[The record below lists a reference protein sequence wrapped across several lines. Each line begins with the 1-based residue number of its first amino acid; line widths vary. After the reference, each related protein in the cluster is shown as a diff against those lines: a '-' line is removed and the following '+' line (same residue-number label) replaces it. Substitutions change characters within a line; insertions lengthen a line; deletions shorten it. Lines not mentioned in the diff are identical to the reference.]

1 MDFKRPGIGPDAPIE
16 TNELGGK
23 QSKSPYRFDLIDAP
37 AIFDL
42 AERLAY
48 GAERYEDENW
58 RKIPEKDHLNHA
70 LVHIF
75 AHLGGD
81 KQDKHLEAAFCR
93 LMMALALIHQGGPIE
108 GIIYGEEYEKWL
120 KQWRGGRRTTSTR
133 NDCKGGIM
141 FNTLDQIIY
150 DQKNEIGTLKEL
162 VIELQHELVEKN
174 KKIGDLTTEL
184 RMTYGVGRKKEE

>member
-1 MDFKRPGIGPDAPIE
+1 MARQEIRGIGPNVTIE

-48 GAERYEDENW
+48 GAERYEDNNW
-58 RKIPEKDHLNHA
+58 RKIPERDHLNHA

-81 KQDKHLEAAFCR
+81 EQDKHLEAAFCR
-93 LMMALALIHQGGPIE
+93 LMMALAIIHQGGP
-108 GIIYGEEYEKWL
+108 K
-120 KQWRGGRRTTSTR
+120 
-133 NDCKGGIM
+133 
-141 FNTLDQIIY
+141 
-150 DQKNEIGTLKEL
+150 TLKRRILEEMY
-162 VIELQHELVEKN
+162 IPE
-174 KKIGDLTTEL
+174 
-184 RMTYGVGRKKEE
+184 KEE